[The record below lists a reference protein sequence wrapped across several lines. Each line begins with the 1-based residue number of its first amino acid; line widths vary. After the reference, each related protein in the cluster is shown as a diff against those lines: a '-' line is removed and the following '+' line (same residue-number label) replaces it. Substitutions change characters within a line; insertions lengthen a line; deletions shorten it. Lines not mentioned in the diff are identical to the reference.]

1 MTSCKLEVED
11 NVQKDKLAVD
21 EIISS
26 LTTNSE
32 AIIDNSE
39 EVHAVTINSTSG
51 TEAWNINTED
61 SINNHSINDNG
72 LLTNGTTLSTDNLKM
87 SSNETENIISTT
99 QKIIVDT
106 SIVTEFYNDSQTET
120 SGIN

>member
-21 EIISS
+21 EITSS
-26 LTTNSE
+26 STTNSE

-72 LLTNGTTLSTDNLKM
+72 LLTNGATLSTDDLKI

-99 QKIIVDT
+99 QKIIVET